1 MPPSPS
7 ISGTMVTIPMTQT
20 PVLIEPSL
28 ADAIAIIATSVEL
41 PEQTRRHWATS
52 LRQIAKGLDKPLELI
67 PARYSAVRGGLVRLH
82 HVPLGVTAKTLR
94 KPQEQREKRP
104 ALAGAGEGRST
115 NTGRL

>member
-1 MPPSPS
+1 MA
-7 ISGTMVTIPMTQT
+7 TIPMTQA
-20 PVLIEPSL
+20 PVLIELSL

-82 HVPLGVTAKTLR
+82 HVPAWGDSEDTG
-94 KPQEQREKRP
+94 KPQEQRESAPCSGWR
-104 ALAGAGEGRST
+104 GRRT
-115 NTGRL
+115 FPNTGRL